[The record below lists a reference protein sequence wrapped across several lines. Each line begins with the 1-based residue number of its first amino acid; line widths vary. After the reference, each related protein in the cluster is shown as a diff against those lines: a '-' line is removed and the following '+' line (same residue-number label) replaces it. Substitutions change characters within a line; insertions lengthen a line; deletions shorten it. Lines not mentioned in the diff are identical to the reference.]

1 MKKFFKAWSKLT
13 PHVIALCM
21 LLSAITGHYLTG
33 TISLFEFWTLLGL
46 SQIISSL
53 GSFFNAIES
62 SIEEV
67 EEHNSENTQI
77 NS

>member
-1 MKKFFKAWSKLT
+1 MKKFFKLFSRLT

-21 LLSAITGHYLTG
+21 LLSAIMGHYLTG